1 MRPVITIFTEID
13 EKLNVNIRNTYINAV
28 ESTGGLPIVV
38 PYIKSD
44 ESLETLIE
52 RCDGFIFSGGGDIDP
67 KCYVEEKKPTC
78 GDAEYNRDELEFRA
92 FDSVFASGKP
102 ILAICRGIQLVNV
115 CLGGTLYQDIPT
127 EFETEII
134 HRQKEPDDA
143 PSHEVNAL
151 ENTPLYDLL
160 KSKRVVANSFHHQ
173 AIKKLGDGLKIT
185 ATADDG
191 IIEGVYLP
199 GERYFRAF
207 QWHPERLVDIDE
219 HNRLIFE
226 DFINACR

>member
-1 MRPVITIFTEID
+1 MRPIIAIFTEID

-28 ESTGGLPIVV
+28 ESTGGLPLIV
-38 PYIKSD
+38 PYLKSD

-52 RCDGFIFSGGGDIDP
+52 RCDGFIFTGGGDIDP
-67 KCYVEEKKPTC
+67 RYYGEEKKPTC
-78 GDAEYNRDELEFRA
+78 GDIEYNRDELEFRV
-92 FDSVFASGKP
+92 FDSIFASGKP
-102 ILAICRGIQLVNV
+102 ILAVCRGIQLVNV
-115 CLGGTLYQDIPT
+115 ALGGTLYQDIPT
-127 EFETEII
+127 ELDTGMI
-134 HRQKEPDDA
+134 HKQKEPEDA
-143 PSHEVNAL
+143 PSHEVNVL
-151 ENTPLYDLL
+151 ESTPLYELL

-173 AIKKLGDGLKIT
+173 AIKKLGNGLKIM

-191 IIEGVYLP
+191 IIEGAYIP

-207 QWHPERLVDIDE
+207 QWHPERLVDIDA